1 MKENN
6 DMGLTDLFKKKNTP
20 PAIQETDSG
29 LEFRGIPVIVEF
41 DLKAGI
47 AHVREDFSVLEKEG
61 IDKIIL
67 EKFVP
72 WLKGDQF
79 ADRDDRTVFDQIALF
94 SISYHYGR
102 IIEKY
107 SPTGKDDYF
116 GQFEFDFE
124 SCGEYTED
132 MLEAA
137 AMQVYV
143 RDGAVVKVS
152 GYDI

>member
-1 MKENN
+1 
-6 DMGLTDLFKKKNTP
+6 MGLTDLFKKKNTP

-29 LEFRGIPVIVEF
+29 LQFRDIPVIVEF
-41 DLKAGI
+41 DLEAGM
-47 AHVREDFSVLEKEG
+47 AHVKEDFSVLEKEG

-67 EKFVP
+67 ETFVP

-79 ADRDDRTVFDQIALF
+79 PDKDDRTVFDQIAV
-94 SISYHYGR
+94 SAVSYHYGR

-107 SPTGKDDYF
+107 SPTGRDDYF

-132 MLEAA
+132 MLEAT
-137 AMQVYV
+137 AMEVYV
-143 RDGAVVKVS
+143 KDGAVVKIG